1 MENRTEPN
9 ILTADEA
16 ARALKTTLVT
26 TRHLLATG
34 QLKGRKVG
42 KAWRI
47 HPDALKAFLMNGE
60 DNATQCQGICRNSP
74 RHKEE

>member
-1 MENRTEPN
+1 MENRTEPT

-16 ARALKTTLVT
+16 ARALKTTIVT

-34 QLKGRKVG
+34 QLMGRKVG
-42 KAWRI
+42 KSWRI
-47 HPDALKAFLMNGE
+47 HPDALRAFLLNAE
-60 DNATQCQGICRNSP
+60 DNSRQCQGNCISP

>member
-1 MENRTEPN
+1 MENRAEPN

-16 ARALKTTLVT
+16 AKALRISLVA

-42 KAWRI
+42 KSWRI
-47 HPDALKAFLMNGE
+47 HPDALRAFLLNAE
-60 DNATQCQGICRNSP
+60 DNSRQCQGNCISP